1 MTDILQTIK
10 KPVALLLTVLL
21 GMLLWLPQT
30 ALAAGEMDTAKATS
44 LTISYPC
51 TDTSFQLFRVAD
63 VSPEAR
69 FTLCGAFK
77 QYPVS
82 LTNLDAAGWRA
93 TAQTLAGYAS
103 RDRLLPDA
111 TGKTDA
117 SGRYTFTGL
126 STGLYLLVGERHTQ
140 DGRTYTPMP
149 CLVSLPGMAEDG
161 SWNYDPAVRPK
172 YESEGGNGG
181 GGGSSSTTINRQAV
195 KIWND
200 QGQSS
205 ARPAEIVVQL
215 LRDGQVQEEVTLSA
229 ANGWRY
235 DWSKLDSSHIWAV
248 VEKDVP
254 GDYTVQIS
262 REGTAFVI
270 TNTAVTD
277 IPEPGVPGGDTPSGG
292 APDEPNL
299 PPLPDEEIPDENPPT
314 SGWTEV
320 PGTPVTETKLP
331 QTGELWWPVPF
342 LAMGGLVLL
351 TAGIAVGLR
360 EREQ

>member
-30 ALAAGEMDTAKATS
+30 ALAAGEMDTGKTTS
-44 LTISYPC
+44 LTILYPC
-51 TDTSFQLFRVAD
+51 ADTSFQLFRVAD
-63 VSPEAR
+63 VSPQAR
-69 FTLCGAFK
+69 FTLCGAFQ

-82 LTNLDAAGWRA
+82 LTGLDAAGWRA

-103 RDRLLPDA
+103 RDKLVPDA
-111 TGKTDA
+111 IGKTDV
-117 SGRYTFTGL
+117 SGKYTFTGL

-161 SWNYDPAVRPK
+161 SWNYDPAVRLK
-172 YESEGGNGG
+172 YDSEGGNGG
-181 GGGSSSTTINRQAV
+181 GGGSSSTTIDRQVV

-200 QGQSS
+200 QGQSGT
-205 ARPAEIVVQL
+205 RPTEITVQL

-235 DWSKLDSSHIWAV
+235 DWSKLDSSHIWTV

-254 GDYTVQIS
+254 GHYTVQIS

-277 IPEPGVPGGDTPSGG
+277 IPDQGVPGGE
-292 APDEPNL
+292 PDEPNL
-299 PPLPDEEIPDENPPT
+299 PPLPDTEIPDENPPT

-351 TAGIAVGLR
+351 TAGIAVGRR